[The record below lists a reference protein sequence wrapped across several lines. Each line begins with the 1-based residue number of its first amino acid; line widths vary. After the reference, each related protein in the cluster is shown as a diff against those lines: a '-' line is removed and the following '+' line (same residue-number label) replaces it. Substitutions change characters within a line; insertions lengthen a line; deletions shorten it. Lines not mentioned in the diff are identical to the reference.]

1 MSKLLI
7 FVSIFFI
14 SFSASAQVD
23 PAIDSTAIID
33 SLLQDLVDFQSL
45 DSAQQSYFDVN
56 FSIGSGYF
64 FTNTNST
71 STASDGNKIY
81 YTLNTGYYHKSGFNV
96 SGTVQLVPDNKGLSV
111 YQYSISPAYD
121 YSTNKKIGWG
131 VSYTHFVNN
140 KSSSYAASPIDNEF
154 YAYFTWKKS
163 WLNPTIAFD
172 YGFGKSSEIQYTKR
186 RLPNGTIITIPVQ
199 VNTKAQDF
207 SWLLSANHEFYW
219 FNLFTKSDGL
229 SFNPTLML
237 TSGTSTYGLNYQG
250 VNGAG
255 VNLARAQ
262 NRQTTTETTK
272 FQVQSLSM
280 LLNASYE
287 IGAFYFQPQ
296 IYLDYSFLYPDAPF
310 NSIFGLTIGASF

>member
-14 SFSASAQVD
+14 RFSASAQVY

-33 SLLQDLVDFQSL
+33 SLLQDLADFQSL

-64 FTNTNST
+64 FTNANST
-71 STASDGNKIY
+71 STATDGNKIY

-121 YSTNKKIGWG
+121 YNTNKKIGWG
-131 VSYTHFVNN
+131 ASYTRFFNN
-140 KSSSYAASPIDNEF
+140 KSSSYAASSIDNEF
-154 YAYFTWKKS
+154 YAYLTWKKS
-163 WLNPTIAFD
+163 WFNPTIAFD
-172 YGFGKSSEIQYTKR
+172 YGFGKSTEIQYVKR
-186 RLPNGTIITIPVQ
+186 KLPNGTIVTIPLQ

-207 SWLLSANHEFYW
+207 SCLLSVNHAFYW
-219 FNLFTKSDGL
+219 YEKIAKNDAI
-229 SFNPTLML
+229 SFNPTFML
-237 TSGTSTYGLNYQG
+237 TTGTSNYGLNFQG

-262 NRQTTTETTK
+262 NRQTTSETSK
-272 FQVQSLSM
+272 FQVQSMSL
-280 LLNASYE
+280 LLNLSYE

-296 IYLDYSFLYPDAPF
+296 VYLDYNFIYPDEPF
-310 NSIFGLTIGASF
+310 SSIFGLTIGASF